1 VPEGKPGFIR
11 IDSVHQGDRDG
22 VKGVYHINAVDC
34 VTQWEVVA
42 CCEKISEAFLL
53 PVLQQLLEAFP
64 FEILGFHSDNG
75 SEYINAKVANLLEKM
90 RVDFTKSR
98 PRHSNDNG
106 LAETKNGAV
115 IRKHLGYS
123 HIPQHLAAEV
133 NDFFSE
139 YLNPY
144 LNFHRPCLF
153 PEEMIDAKGKVRKRY
168 PQNMVM
174 TPLEKLLS
182 LKDCER
188 YLKKEVTQKSLLE
201 KANTCS
207 DNEAA
212 AKMSAAKRKLFESV
226 SRKSRT
232 TG

>member
-1 VPEGKPGFIR
+1 VPDGRPGFIR

-34 VTQWEVVA
+34 VTQWELVA

-53 PVLQQLLEAFP
+53 PVLKGLLEEFP

-75 SEYINAKVANLLEKM
+75 TEYINSRVAGLLEKM
-90 RVDFTKSR
+90 RADFTKSR

-115 IRKHLGYS
+115 LRKHLGYS
-123 HIPQHLAAEV
+123 HIPQHLAEEV

-153 PEEMIDAKGKVRKRY
+153 PEDIVDAKGKVRKRY
-168 PQNMVM
+168 PQSMVM

-188 YLKKEVTQKSLLE
+188 YLKKGVTQKSLLE
-201 KANTCS
+201 KAHGCS

-212 AKMSAAKRKLFESV
+212 ARMAAAKRKLFESV
-226 SRKSRT
+226 SRQSRT